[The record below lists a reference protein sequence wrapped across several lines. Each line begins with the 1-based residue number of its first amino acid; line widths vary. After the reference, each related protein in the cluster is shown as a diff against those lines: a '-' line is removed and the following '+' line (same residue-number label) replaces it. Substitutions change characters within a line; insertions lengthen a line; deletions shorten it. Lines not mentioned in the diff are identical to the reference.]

1 MVIQLI
7 PLERISERIVDHKVV
22 VPVPQTSE
30 GASLNVIPQERMQ
43 QRTAWRSGTCPP
55 LRS

>member
-7 PLERISERIVDHKVV
+7 PLRISERIVEHKVV

-43 QRTAWRSGTCPP
+43 QCTV
-55 LRS
+55 